1 MQKFDTRV
9 QLLKYKILKSVA
21 KACFDNNVFDR
32 MDAIVEEL
40 FPDDNNNQR
49 ASALYLN
56 REVAKKRIRIALG
69 GNLHNKNSIEVIPL
83 ACNECPIGGYEVTN
97 ACQGCLAHKC
107 QDSCKFGAISIDING
122 KAHIDKDKCKECGMC
137 SKNCPYGAIV
147 HLVRPCKI
155 ACKVDALTI
164 DENQV
169 AKIDNSKCISCG
181 ACAYMCPFGAIMDKS
196 CLINSIEM
204 IKASDHN
211 KKYKVYAIVAPAI
224 ASQFKGISMGK
235 LKSAIKEIGF
245 YDMIEVAYG
254 ADKVALEDTEE
265 VLEKG
270 FVTTSCCPAF
280 VKYIEINFPDMVKNI
295 STSPSPM
302 VRLAK
307 HLKEKDKN
315 CKVVFI
321 GPCTAKKQEIKR
333 PEIKKIVDS
342 VMTFEELNAMIDA
355 KEIDLENIEESQ
367 VNDATYYG
375 RIFARSGG
383 VTEAVQKA
391 LKELGREDIVLKP
404 EICNGIEACKVALLK
419 KQKGLS
425 DTNLIEGMAC
435 VGGCVAGAGCF
446 SHSNTAVN
454 DISTYAKSSDKD
466 NMKEN
471 TKNM

>member
-21 KACFDNNVFDR
+21 KACFDNNVFDSI
-32 MDAIVEEL
+32 DHIVEEL
-40 FPDDNNNQR
+40 FPEDNTNQR
-49 ASALYLN
+49 TSTLYLN
-56 REVAKKRIRIALG
+56 REIAKKRIRIALG
-69 GNLHNKNSIEVIPL
+69 GDLHNKNCIDVIPL
-83 ACNECPIGGYEVTN
+83 ACNECPIGGYEITN

-122 KAHIDKDKCKECGMC
+122 KAHIDKEKCKECGMC

-204 IKASDHN
+204 IKASNNN
-211 KKYKVYAIVAPAI
+211 KNYKVYAIVAPAI
-224 ASQFKGISMGK
+224 ASQFKGISLGK
-235 LKSAIKEIGF
+235 IKSAIKEIGF
-245 YDMIEVAYG
+245 YDMIEVAFG
-254 ADKVALEDTEE
+254 ADKVAIEDTEE

-280 VKYIEINFPDMVKNI
+280 VKYIEINFPDMVKHI

-333 PEIKKIVDS
+333 PEIKNIVDS

-355 KEIDLENIEESQ
+355 KEINLENIKESK

-383 VTEAVQKA
+383 VTEAVVQA
-391 LKELGREDIVLKP
+391 LKELKRDDVVLKP

-435 VGGCVAGAGCF
+435 VGGCVSGAGCF

-454 DISTYAKSSDKD
+454 DIATFAKTSDKESL
-466 NMKEN
+466 KEN